1 VIVRFVDIVGMDD
14 HHFLLIDLKLLNPR
28 YPMCMLLRGHGD
40 KKKKVNRS
48 VFSLF
53 KSSNA
58 SKSKIGCKI
67 NKTRH
72 DV

>member
-40 KKKKVNRS
+40 KKKKRLIVLYFRYSRVQMHPSQRS
-48 VFSLF
+48 VV
-53 KSSNA
+53 K
-58 SKSKIGCKI
+58 
-67 NKTRH
+67 
-72 DV
+72 

>member
-1 VIVRFVDIVGMDD
+1 
-14 HHFLLIDLKLLNPR
+14 
-28 YPMCMLLRGHGD
+28 MCMLLRGHGD

>member
-40 KKKKVNRS
+40 KKKK
-48 VFSLF
+48 
-53 KSSNA
+53 
-58 SKSKIGCKI
+58 G
-67 NKTRH
+67 
-72 DV
+72 